1 MDLLIYIAFPI
12 STIILAIVIQK
23 VLKSPIL
30 VSATFFA
37 IFLIIA
43 FAFYDTSFLVFVF
56 IYSFFAYISAYIT
69 RFICKNIGN
78 DGIIK
83 NINIQTLNTNSIR
96 TNEINNKNGNSYCC
110 NRNRCYRR

>member
-1 MDLLIYIAFPI
+1 MDLLVYIAFPI

-30 VSATFFA
+30 VSLTFFA

-56 IYSFFAYISAYIT
+56 IYSFLAYISACMT
-69 RFICKNIGN
+69 RFICQNIGK
-78 DGIIK
+78 DGTIRS
-83 NINIQTLNTNSIR
+83 INIETLNANSIR
-96 TNEINNKNGNSYCC
+96 TNEITNKNNECCC